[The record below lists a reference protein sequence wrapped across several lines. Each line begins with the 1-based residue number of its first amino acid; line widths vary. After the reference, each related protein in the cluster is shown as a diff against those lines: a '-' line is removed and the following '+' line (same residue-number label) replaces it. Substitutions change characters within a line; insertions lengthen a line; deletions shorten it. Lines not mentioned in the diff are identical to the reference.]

1 MTSLPPSSHVP
12 SLLDGP
18 TEILPFIDSYREVA
32 DQQHV
37 AKTQARVLHV
47 INGEHYSGAERVQDL
62 LALNLP
68 KMGYH
73 VDFACVK
80 PGRFLEARIATEA
93 EAIALPMR
101 HRLDL
106 MQAERL
112 AHLVRKGDYQL
123 IHAHTPRTAMLGMIA
138 SLRTG
143 RPLVYHVHSPTSRD
157 STRKVR
163 NWVNQKIEMLAIRK
177 AARLICVSESLA
189 DHVRGLGVPN
199 RKIHVVHNG
208 VPCVE
213 NPPNRTPPTTE
224 WTLGTVA
231 LFRPRKG
238 LEILLEAMAK
248 LRDAGHEI
256 RLRAV
261 GPFETPEYERHIKQ
275 LVEKHRLASRID
287 WVGFTQDVPSELRK
301 MDLFVLPSLFG
312 EGLPMVVLEAMA
324 AGTPVAATAVEG
336 VTEAIDDNH
345 SGIIAH
351 PNDASHLATRIRD
364 LVEGRLDWSTLREN
378 ALERHRR
385 YFSDEAMAMGVAE
398 VYRGM

>member
-1 MTSLPPSSHVP
+1 MSSSPPPSHAPFVV
-12 SLLDGP
+12 DGP
-18 TEILPFIDSYREVA
+18 TEILPFIETYRDETTRSAVA
-32 DQQHV
+32 TDQI
-37 AKTQARVLHV
+37 RVLHV

-68 KMGYH
+68 QLGYD

-80 PGRFLEARIATEA
+80 PDRFPEARIAKEA
-93 EAIALPMR
+93 QAIALPMR

-112 AHLVRKGDYQL
+112 ANWVHDGDYRF

-138 SLRTG
+138 SMRTG

-157 STRKVR
+157 STHKLR
-163 NWVNQKIEMLAIRK
+163 NWVNQKMEMLAMRR

-189 DHVRGLGVPN
+189 HHVRGLGVPH

-213 NPPNRTPPTTE
+213 NPEGRTPPTAE

-238 LEILLEAMAK
+238 LEVLLDAMSK

-261 GPFETPEYERHIKQ
+261 GPFETEEYERHIMQ

-287 WVGFTQDVPSELRK
+287 WVGFTQDVPAELRK

-336 VTEAIDDNH
+336 VTEAIEDNH
-345 SGIIAH
+345 IGIVAN
-351 PNDASHLATRIRD
+351 PNDATHLAERIRD
-364 LVEGRLDWSTLREN
+364 LIEGRLDWTTLRKN

-385 YFSDEAMAMGVAE
+385 YFSDEAMARGVAE
-398 VYRGM
+398 VYGGM

>member
-1 MTSLPPSSHVP
+1 MTSLPPSSHASP
-12 SLLDGP
+12 LLESP
-18 TEILPFIDSYREVA
+18 TEILPFIDSYREESVRS
-32 DQQHV
+32 HV
-37 AKTQARVLHV
+37 ATDQIRVLHV

-68 KMGYH
+68 PLGYD

-80 PGRFLEARIATEA
+80 PGRFLEARIATKA

-101 HRLDL
+101 NRLDL

-112 AHLVRKGDYQL
+112 AKLVREGEYRF

-157 STRKVR
+157 STHQVR
-163 NWVNQKIEMLAIRK
+163 NWVNQKMEMLAIRR

-189 DHVRGLGVPN
+189 HHVRGLGVPH

-213 NPPNRTPPTTE
+213 HPAARTVPTAE

-238 LEILLEAMAK
+238 LEVLLEAMAK
-248 LRDAGHEI
+248 LRDSGHEI

-275 LVEKHRLASRID
+275 LVEKHKLASRID
-287 WVGFTQDVPSELRK
+287 WVGFTQDVPAELEK

-336 VTEAIDDNH
+336 VTEAIEDSH
-345 SGIIAH
+345 SGIVAN
-351 PNDASHLATRIRD
+351 PNDPSHLAQRMRD
-364 LVEGRLDWSTLREN
+364 LIEGRLDWTTLREN

-385 YFSDEAMAMGVAE
+385 YFSDLAMARGVAE
-398 VYRGM
+398 VYCGM